1 MDFETLSAAIDE
13 GIGRLT
19 LNRPEK
25 LNPLGIEA
33 LEEIIEATRWFDQH
47 RVAVVIVTGAGDRA
61 FSAGFD
67 LRDFAKNSASDSPS
81 GADSGRRMAQAVEDM
96 DAVTIAA
103 VHGHCIG
110 GAVVLTAACDLRLAA
125 SNTVFS
131 IPEVDLG
138 IPLAWG
144 GIPRL
149 TREIGPAMTRELVMT
164 CRPFT
169 ADEAKSMGLINR
181 VVGREQLVEE
191 ANSLARSILQRPQ
204 SIIRM
209 TKKQVQ
215 AATEELVST
224 QKAWIGDELIKASGK
239 DKEAQ
244 EATQQYLAGKNDDTS

>member
-1 MDFETLSAAIDE
+1 MNFETLSAAIDE

-19 LNRPEK
+19 LNQPEK

-67 LRDFAKNSASDSPS
+67 LRDFANNSDLGSPS

-110 GAVVLTAACDLRLAA
+110 GAVVLTAACDLRVAA

-169 ADEAKSMGLINR
+169 ADEAKSMGFINR
-181 VVGREQLVEE
+181 VVGREQLMDE
-191 ANSLARSILQRPQ
+191 ADTLAHSILKRPQ
-204 SIIRM
+204 SIIRI

-244 EATQQYLAGKNDDTS
+244 EAAQQYLAGQNDVTE

>member
-1 MDFETLSAAIDE
+1 MNFETLSAAIDE

-19 LNRPEK
+19 LNQPEK
-25 LNPLGIEA
+25 LNPLSIKS

-67 LRDFAKNSASDSPS
+67 LRDFANNSAPDGPS

-110 GAVVLTAACDLRLAA
+110 GAVVLTAACDLRVAA

-169 ADEAKSMGLINR
+169 ADEAKSMGFINR
-181 VVGREQLVEE
+181 VVGREELMDE
-191 ANSLARSILQRPQ
+191 ATALAHSILQRPQ

-239 DKEAQ
+239 DKQAQ
-244 EATQQYLAGKNDDTS
+244 EAAQQYLAGKNDVTE

>member
-1 MDFETLSAAIDE
+1 MNFETLSAAIDE

-19 LNRPEK
+19 LNQPEK

-67 LRDFAKNSASDSPS
+67 LRDFANNSDPGSPS

-110 GAVVLTAACDLRLAA
+110 GAVVLTAACDLRVAA

-169 ADEAKSMGLINR
+169 ADEAKSMGFINR
-181 VVGREQLVEE
+181 VVGREQLMDE
-191 ANSLARSILQRPQ
+191 ADTLAHSILKRPQ
-204 SIIRM
+204 SIIRI

-244 EATQQYLAGKNDDTS
+244 EAAQQYLAGQNDVTE

>member
-1 MDFETLSAAIDE
+1 M
-13 GIGRLT
+13 
-19 LNRPEK
+19 
-25 LNPLGIEA
+25 
-33 LEEIIEATRWFDQH
+33 
-47 RVAVVIVTGAGDRA
+47 
-61 FSAGFD
+61 
-67 LRDFAKNSASDSPS
+67 
-81 GADSGRRMAQAVEDM
+81 
-96 DAVTIAA
+96 
-103 VHGHCIG
+103 
-110 GAVVLTAACDLRLAA
+110 
-125 SNTVFS
+125 
-131 IPEVDLG
+131 
-138 IPLAWG
+138 AWG

-169 ADEAKSMGLINR
+169 ADEAKSMGFINR